1 MSIET
6 VVPLSLPTA
15 WTDAIEQVRRRRSKL
30 HYKPAALLV
39 ALDLLDGAAAGAGLI
54 SPRHLVWIH
63 PGGGEGQGLTLVDEG

>member
-39 ALDLLDGAAAGAGLI
+39 ALDGAAAGAGHI

-63 PGGGEGQGLTLVDEG
+63 PGGGEGQGLTLVGEG

>member
-54 SPRHLVWIH
+54 YH
-63 PGGGEGQGLTLVDEG
+63 PGIWSGYIPAVAKVRG